1 MGESLLV
8 LNSQLRVV
16 SANQDFYQIFH
27 VKHEETE
34 NRSLYELGQ
43 GQWNIPRLRELL
55 ERVVREKNEIY
66 NFILLTHHPLQQ
78 FAQPGN
84 IPLAL
89 AKFIER
95 SVFCFFMLNV
105 KYLVKILIGGD
116 HT

>member
-1 MGESLLV
+1 MELTSIEQHGLPSDLWEFLLH
-8 LNSQLRVV
+8 L
-16 SANQDFYQIFH
+16 
-27 VKHEETE
+27 
-34 NRSLYELGQ
+34 
-43 GQWNIPRLRELL
+43 
-55 ERVVREKNEIY
+55 EIY

-95 SVFCFFMLNV
+95 SVFCFFMLNL
-105 KYLVKILIGGD
+105 KYLVKSPIGGD